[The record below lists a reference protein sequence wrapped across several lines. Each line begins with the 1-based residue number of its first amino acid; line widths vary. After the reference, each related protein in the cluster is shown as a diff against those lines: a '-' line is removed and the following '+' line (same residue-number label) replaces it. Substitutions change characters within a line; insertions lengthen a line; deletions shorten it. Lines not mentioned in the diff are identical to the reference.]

1 VQIILSVKQILLKVK
16 ESMVTGKHS
25 TIFVGFALLIGGV
38 LRCWN
43 INQSFWWD
51 EIWSTMTYV
60 KAQSLWNVVSSLGYY
75 FNNHILYSLIA
86 RAFIAVL
93 GESEFVARLPAV
105 LMGLLAIVVLF
116 QFGKAFLGIP
126 AGSLASLLLAFSAF
140 HIDHSSEARG
150 YSGLVLFS
158 ILSSYYFIKG
168 LKENQ
173 FTCWMA
179 YVLFTVLG
187 FYSHVF
193 MFAVSVSQFFSSLIF
208 VGGRK
213 WASCKM
219 EITQRALRN
228 FFLALLCAGIT
239 TLLIYSPVLPAFFRN
254 LGRMQVITV
263 SRVPF
268 IVSLVQSLF
277 PGCNSS
283 AGGVVYSILFVVGL
297 YCIVKKDPTLF
308 FYFLVL
314 CILPLSLYLVINP
327 MFVFERYFIFTLPAV
342 LLIVSQGIVGLTTR
356 LSGIYKNGVII
367 VSLALL
373 VFLQVSAIDTT
384 VNQDRQN
391 YREAIR
397 YVEGEMTDETKDLIF
412 SIGYAGE
419 HFQYYASDS
428 TIVTPETFDALA
440 PLMQGKDRLWCL
452 ITAWLPDIRPPYED
466 QTLYS
471 ERPGQIEIYNYIKKN
486 FTLKKVFSSKYPVAI
501 YYLQG

>member
-1 VQIILSVKQILLKVK
+1 MLA
-16 ESMVTGKHS
+16 GKRS
-25 TIFVGFALLIGGV
+25 TIFVGLVLLIGGV

-43 INQSFWWD
+43 SDQSFWWD

-75 FNNHILYSLIA
+75 FNNHILYSLLA
-86 RAFIAVL
+86 RAFISVL

-105 LMGLLAIVVLF
+105 LMGLFAIVVLF
-116 QFGKAFLGIP
+116 QFGKAFLGVS
-126 AGSLASLLLAFSAF
+126 AGCLASLLLALSAF

-168 LKENQ
+168 LKENRG
-173 FTCWMA
+173 TSWMA

-187 FYSHVF
+187 FYSHIF
-193 MFAVSVSQFFSSLIF
+193 MFAVSASQFFSSLIF
-208 VGGRK
+208 ACGRK
-213 WASCKM
+213 WASGTID
-219 EITQRALRN
+219 ITQRALRN

-254 LGRMQVITV
+254 LGRMQAVTV

-268 IVSLVQSLF
+268 VVSLVQSLL

-283 AGGVVYSILFVVGL
+283 AGGMLYGILFVAGL
-297 YCIVKKDPTLF
+297 CGIFKKDVTLF
-308 FYFLVL
+308 LYFLVL
-314 CILPLSLYLVINP
+314 CMLPLSLYLVINP

-342 LLIVSQGIVGLTTR
+342 LLIVSQGMVGLTAR
-356 LSGIYKNGVII
+356 LRGIYKNGAIMAL
-367 VSLALL
+367 LALL
-373 VFLQVSAIDTT
+373 VFLHVPAIGTT

-397 YVEGEMTDETKDLIF
+397 YVEGEMSNETEELIF

-419 HFQYYASDS
+419 HFRYYASDT
-428 TIVTPETFDALA
+428 TIVTPETLDALA

-466 QTLYS
+466 RALYAETPEQTN
-471 ERPGQIEIYNYIKKN
+471 IYNYVKKH
-486 FTLKKVFSSKYPVAI
+486 FVLRKTFFSTYPVEV
-501 YYLQG
+501 YVLER

>member
-1 VQIILSVKQILLKVK
+1 VQIIPWVKQILLKVK
-16 ESMVTGKHS
+16 ESMVADKRS
-25 TIFVGFALLIGGV
+25 TIFVGLALLIGGV

-43 INQSFWWD
+43 IDQSFWWD
-51 EIWSTMTYV
+51 EIWSTMTYA
-60 KAQSLWNVVSSLGYY
+60 KAQSLWDVVSGLGYY

-93 GESEFVARLPAV
+93 GESELVARLPAV

-173 FTCWMA
+173 FTSWMA
-179 YVLFTVLG
+179 YVFFTVLG

-213 WASCKM
+213 WASCKI
-219 EITQRALRN
+219 EITQRALRS

-254 LGRMQVITV
+254 LGRMQVVTV

-268 IVSLVQSLF
+268 MVSLVQSLF

-283 AGGVVYSILFVVGL
+283 AGGVVYGILFVVGL
-297 YCIVKKDPTLF
+297 YCILKKDPTLF
-308 FYFLVL
+308 LYFLVL
-314 CILPLSLYLVINP
+314 CMLPLSLYLVINP

-342 LLIVSQGIVGLTTR
+342 LLIVSQGIMGLTTR
-356 LSGIYKNGVII
+356 LRGIYKNGVIV

-373 VFLQVSAIDTT
+373 VFLQVPAIGTI
-384 VNQDRQN
+384 VSQDRQN

-397 YVEGEMTDETKDLIF
+397 YVEGEMSDETKDLIF

-428 TIVTPETFDALA
+428 TIVTPETLDELSA
-440 PLMQGKDRLWCL
+440 LMQGKDRLWCL

-466 QTLYS
+466 RSLYAETPEQTNL
-471 ERPGQIEIYNYIKKN
+471 YNYVKKH
-486 FTLKKVFSSKYPVAI
+486 FVLKKTFFST
-501 YYLQG
+501 YLVEVYLLER